1 MAECRV
7 RTISWDDGM
16 MIQWKV
22 PGLPST
28 VAGPEAVHSASFK
41 LGWKEKVKLKQLAE
55 ATSRCT
61 TSFALKQTRVSG
73 ALLVTTATKTDLR
86 GMGVEEKENLFP
98 PWRHATNSPDVSLA
112 SLTRRLFWF
121 LTSLENVTFS

>member
-1 MAECRV
+1 M

-28 VAGPEAVHSASFK
+28 EAGPEAVHSASFK

-73 ALLVTTATKTDLR
+73 AACHNSNENRLERDGRGGKRELVPALATRDQLSRRVVGELDTEALLVL
-86 GMGVEEKENLFP
+86 
-98 PWRHATNSPDVSLA
+98 DVA
-112 SLTRRLFWF
+112 GRRDVLVVSARF
-121 LTSLENVTFS
+121 